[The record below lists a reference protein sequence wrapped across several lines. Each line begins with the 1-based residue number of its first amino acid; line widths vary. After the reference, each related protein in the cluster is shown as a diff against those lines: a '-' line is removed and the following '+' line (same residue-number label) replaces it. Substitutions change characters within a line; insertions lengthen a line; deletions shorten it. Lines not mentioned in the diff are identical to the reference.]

1 MQTECDGKQFAF
13 EGLEKRAVVAAFDG
27 GAITSDAGALLLR
40 ETDRFLRMSERVA
53 ACFTDHRDQTRV
65 DHTIQTMV
73 AQRIHGIAL
82 GYEDLN
88 DHDDLRHDPVLALHS
103 TTLAMRPRNVAPL
116 AGRSTLNRLEH
127 APGSPRRRRKSR
139 REKLREAIAA
149 KSAAS
154 HSVPTACRQAVS
166 DGTATPVTSASAA
179 STPAATEHRYHKIDH
194 DPDKIEALFV
204 DFYLDAHKK
213 PPKLIVLDPDG
224 TDDPIHG
231 NQEGSF
237 FHGYYDCYCYIPLY
251 IFSGHDLLVAKLRS
265 ADADGASG
273 AKEEIARIVTAIR
286 ARWPKV
292 KIIVRADSG
301 FCRDDLLTWCEQNRV
316 EYVIGLPGNSRLDGM
331 IAEELQQ
338 AQAMVEAQMKTQPE
352 EPESKSGRVFK
363 ELRYRT
369 RETWSA
375 ERRVVAKAEWTGDK
389 ANPRFI
395 VASEGMTSYDARG
408 LYEDFYCARGDME
421 NRIKECQLDLMADRT
436 STATMR
442 ANQLRLWFA
451 SFAYVLMTAMRRL
464 ALRHTE
470 LENASP
476 GTIRLK
482 LLKIGALVTVSV
494 RRVKVAIA
502 SAFARKD
509 VFALAHSRLR
519 NMAA

>member
-1 MQTECDGKQFAF
+1 MQTECDGRQFAF
-13 EGLEKRAVVAAFDG
+13 EGLEKRAVVASFDG

-40 ETDRFLRMSERVA
+40 ETDLLLRMSERVA
-53 ACFTDHRDQTRV
+53 GCFTDHRDQTRV
-65 DHTIQTMV
+65 DHAIKTMV

-88 DHDDLRHDPVLALHS
+88 DHDDLRHDPVVALHS
-103 TTLAMRPRNVAPL
+103 TTLEMRSRNVAPL

-127 APGSPRRRRKSR
+127 VPSSPRRRGKSR
-139 REKLREAIAA
+139 REKFREAMAA

-154 HSVPTACRQAVS
+154 RAAPAV
-166 DGTATPVTSASAA
+166 TRETV

-194 DPDKIEALFV
+194 DPEKLEALFV
-204 DFYLDAHKK
+204 DFYLDAYRKK

-251 IFSGHDLLVAKLRS
+251 IFCGHDLLAAKLRS
-265 ADADGASG
+265 ADVDGAAG

-286 ARWPKV
+286 ARWPEV

-301 FCRDDLLTWCEQNRV
+301 FCRDDLLTWCEENRV

-331 IAEELQQ
+331 IKEELQQ
-338 AQAMVEAQMKTQPE
+338 AQTMVEAQMKAKQE
-352 EPESKSGRVFK
+352 EPASNSARVFK

-369 RETWSA
+369 RDTWSA

-395 VASEGMTSYDARG
+395 VASEGMTTYDARG

-436 STATMR
+436 SAATMR

-464 ALRHTE
+464 GLRHTE

-476 GTIRLK
+476 GTIRVK

-502 SAFARKD
+502 SAFPRKD
-509 VFALAHSRLR
+509 VFALAHCRLR

>member
-1 MQTECDGKQFAF
+1 MQTECAGRQFAF
-13 EGLEKRAVVAAFDG
+13 EGLEKRAVVASFDG

-40 ETDRFLRMSERVA
+40 ETDLSLRMSERVA
-53 ACFTDHRDQTRV
+53 GCFTDYRDQRRV
-65 DHTIQTMV
+65 DHAIKTML

-88 DHDDLRHDPVLALHS
+88 DHDDLRLDPLLALHS
-103 TTLAMRPRNVAPL
+103 TTLEMRSRNVAPL
-116 AGRSTLNRLEH
+116 AGRLTLNRLEH
-127 APGSPRRRRKSR
+127 VPGSPRRRGKSR
-139 REKLREAIAA
+139 REKFREAMAA
-149 KSAAS
+149 KPAAS
-154 HSVPTACRQAVS
+154 HTAPTACRE
-166 DGTATPVTSASAA
+166 TA
-179 STPAATEHRYHKIDH
+179 STPAGTEHRYHKINH
-194 DPDKIEALFV
+194 DPDKLESLFV

-224 TDDPIHG
+224 TDAPIHG

-251 IFSGHDLLVAKLRS
+251 IFCGHDLLAAKLRS
-265 ADADGASG
+265 ADADGG
-273 AKEEIARIVTAIR
+273 AGAREEIARIVTAIR

-301 FCRDDLLTWCEQNRV
+301 FCRDDLLTWCEENRV
-316 EYVIGLPGNSRLDGM
+316 AYVIGLPGNSRLNGM
-331 IAEELQQ
+331 IEEELQQ
-338 AQAMVEAQMKTQPE
+338 ARAMVEAQMKAQPE
-352 EPESKSGRVFK
+352 ETGSKSARVFRD
-363 ELRYRT
+363 LRYRT
-369 RETWSA
+369 RDTWSA

-395 VASEGMTSYDARG
+395 VASKGMTSYDARG

-436 STATMR
+436 SAATMR

-464 ALRHTE
+464 GLRHTE

-502 SAFARKD
+502 SAFPRKD
-509 VFALAHSRLR
+509 VFALAHCRLR